1 MLSRI
6 TAKMV
11 ESWQSK
17 EKAMER
23 AQAYF
28 KQAQDCQAHAEK
40 DQALSYLIK
49 AKAALKTIPPSD
61 PKILDAKRL
70 LAEVHIT
77 RAQVLQLNRSF
88 TIEDVRTSYEKA
100 KAYSPDAARRD
111 EIQLLLDRLSCAP
124 LSSSLQ
130 RQPTLRPSAVLPA
143 PMMATGLPAP
153 FFTPF
158 SSPAPQTP
166 HYQWVDPADIEN
178 TRHLAWCLQQTT
190 GDMAQRKQLY
200 SLAREVIECFGQRA
214 GKDLFC
220 LQEAAELAVVP
231 HAKLYGQLIQHTVD
245 TLNPTRHAT
254 LDMSVVQGLAVIV
267 RNCPEALL
275 KKEGGVRGN
284 TWTSI
289 LSVLITRLHTVHKGQ
304 PKLVKELIEAIS
316 QLLDAM
322 VQAGVAGI
330 SREDLQQP
338 LANLL
343 RNDEQLNPHQDT
355 ELAWHIRYAR
365 EALAYIPNDESTGEA
380 VLRCLFAAS
389 KGVLGLASAIKSCDV
404 DKLIE
409 SFDRF
414 ETAFDGAKE
423 LADTIGAAGGLKDA
437 VKNVEEML
445 ASFGEVKT
453 SYEDRTR
460 QKGWYTAL
468 QCLDMLI
475 ETQEWEKFEQF
486 VRQSAY
492 RQNVYFLQ
500 GVCQRLERI
509 VCMEDNQKIQAQ
521 AIQFLKSLQDKS
533 TVQGWLGKN
542 LGKPSPAQADIER
555 VQQMAQASL
564 ARLEKR
570 AHTTQGL
577 ADIDF
582 SLDWYALSKDNLNTQ
597 LLHKARC
604 KLDKTLAQKLLTTL
618 APQIKKL
625 RADYL
630 DGLAQDKEIK
640 DALAN
645 YVRPEG
651 MGLYDDTRV
660 DLAEKIQAFLASDK
674 KSLLLLGAA
683 GSGKSTLNRHVARDL
698 WQAYLQASQPE
709 TQAIPVFIA
718 LSSLPQTSTNL
729 VNTFFVQQGFT
740 ADQIKTLQDQY
751 HFVLIL
757 DGFDEI
763 ENRHRD
769 FYKDNQL
776 AAWQHAKIIISSRP
790 EYLGAGYQYKFH
802 PAGEPLTLQEY
813 RIAPFSPKTIA
824 RYVEQY
830 AQHHPDARWSAQDYQ
845 TAFQEPNLQAL
856 VSNPFLLKMAVS
868 ELPALQAAGLQG
880 TSLTRLI
887 LYTQFVSSWAA
898 RSQQR
903 MAHIQL
909 NPKETEEFQRL
920 EAEGF
925 DAHLMDF
932 SQELAMQMYQAGEVI
947 SRYRDMT
954 SLSTSRR
961 RAQPDWRT
969 HLLGNKA
976 IDITLKRI
984 NAPLIIQS
992 SDQHGDKSARFLH
1005 KSLRDYFVAR
1015 TLWEEFDEPHGLAN
1029 GAWFNTLNLVDD
1041 PAILDFLSERV
1052 QQVAS
1057 FKDQLLAVVER
1068 SKTDAG
1074 LKRAAANAMTV
1085 LVRARVPFLGT
1096 DLANIQIPGA
1106 DLSYGIFDA
1115 VPMPGA
1121 NLSQANLTGAWLRQT
1136 DFTGACMAEVLFGE
1150 LPSLQLEGQVW
1161 ACCYSPDGRYLA
1173 AATSEGKI
1181 TLYDAQTLISLH
1193 TFDGHTRLVTSVVFS
1208 PDGQTLASGSWDQT
1222 VRLWSIAESKLL
1234 ATFDGHT
1241 ENVTSVVFSPD
1252 GQTLASGSEDMTV
1265 RLWSIAESKP
1275 LAIFDGHT
1283 NGVESVAFSPD
1294 GQTLASG
1301 SQDQTVRLW
1310 SIAESKPL
1318 AIFDGHTNG
1327 VESVAFSPDGQTL
1340 ASGSQ
1345 DQTVRLWSIAE
1356 SKPLA
1361 TFDGHAG
1368 WVTSVVFSPDGQT
1381 LASGSSDQTVRLWSI
1396 AESKPL
1402 TTFDGHTGYVRSVV
1416 FSPDGQTLA
1425 SGSWDSTVR
1434 LWSIAESKPLA
1445 AFDRHTSWVNS
1456 VVFSP
1461 DGQTLASGSSDQT
1474 VRLWS
1479 IAESKPLATFD
1490 GHTDIVNSVVFSPDG
1505 QTLASGSGDAT
1516 VRLWS
1521 IAESKLLATF
1531 DGHVDWVRS
1540 VVFSPDGQTLAS
1552 GSHDQT
1558 VRLWSIAESKPLA
1571 TFDGHIDKVTSVV
1584 FSPDGQT
1591 LASGSFDQ
1599 TVRLWSIA
1607 ESKPLATFDGHTDS
1621 ATSVVFSP
1629 DGQTLASGSHDQTVR
1644 LWSIAES
1651 KLLATF
1657 DGHTNDVTSVVFSPD
1672 GQTLASG
1679 SFDQT
1684 VRLWS
1689 TTSGQCLAVIQGF
1702 NEGVNSV
1709 AWYTN
1714 DEGDWLATGSDDKA
1728 VRLWRVHR
1736 EGETCRVTLSWT
1748 SMQTIL
1754 TAPDMCIQ
1762 DVIGLSPMNTQLLK
1776 QRGAIGEPSETVA
1789 QPSQPSLTESAEAP
1803 TVMLAAQAKSRSSSS
1818 HLNFA

>member
-11 ESWQSK
+11 ESWQPK

-28 KQAQDCQAHAEK
+28 KQAQDCQAHAEN

-49 AKAALKTIPPSD
+49 AKAALKTILPTD
-61 PKILDAKRL
+61 PTILDAKRL

-111 EIQLLLDRLSCAP
+111 EIKLLLERLPRSP
-124 LSSSLQ
+124 LSPPLQ

-143 PMMATGLPAP
+143 PVMATGLPGT

-158 SSPAPQTP
+158 SSPAPQTQ
-166 HYQWVDPADIEN
+166 HYQWVEPADIEN

-190 GDMAQRKQLY
+190 GDMVQRKQLY

-231 HAKLYGQLIQHTVD
+231 YAELYGQLIQHTVD
-245 TLNPTRHAT
+245 TLNPIRHAT
-254 LDMSVVQGLAVIV
+254 LDTSVVQGLAVIV

-289 LSVLITRLHTVHKGQ
+289 LSVLITRLHSVHKGQ

-322 VQAGVAGI
+322 VQAGVSGI
-330 SREDLQQP
+330 SRLQLQQP

-365 EALAYIPNDESTGEA
+365 EALAYLPNDESTGEA

-423 LADTIGAAGGLKDA
+423 LANTIGATGGLKDA

-486 VRQSAY
+486 VRRSAY
-492 RQNVYFLQ
+492 RQHVYFLQ

-509 VCMEDNQKIQAQ
+509 VCIEDKQKIQAQ
-521 AIQFLKSLQDKS
+521 AIQFLKSLQDKN
-533 TVQGWLGKN
+533 TVQGWLGKDV
-542 LGKPSPAQADIER
+542 GKPSAAQADIER

-564 ARLEKR
+564 ARLDKR
-570 AHTTQGL
+570 ANTTQGL
-577 ADIDF
+577 ADIDC
-582 SLDWYALSKDNLNTQ
+582 SVDWYALSKDNLSTQ
-597 LLHKARC
+597 LLHKARR
-604 KLDKTLAQKLLTTL
+604 KLDKSLVQRLLTTL
-618 APQIKKL
+618 AQQIEKL

-651 MGLYDDTRV
+651 MGLYDDTRF
-660 DLAEKIQAFLASDK
+660 DLAEKIQAFLDSDK
-674 KSLLLLGAA
+674 KSLLLLGEA
-683 GSGKSTLNRHVARDL
+683 GAGKSTLNRHFARHL
-698 WQAYLQASQPE
+698 WQAYLQTGQPE

-740 ADQIKTLQDQY
+740 EDQIKTLQAQY

-769 FYKDNQL
+769 FYQDNQL

-790 EYLGAGYQYKFH
+790 EYLGSGYQYKFH
-802 PAGEPLTLQEY
+802 PAGEPLALQEY
-813 RIAPFSPKTIA
+813 RIAPFSPATIE

-830 AQHHPDARWSAQDYQ
+830 AQHHPDASWSAQDYQ

-856 VSNPFLLKMAVS
+856 VSNPFLLKMAVR
-868 ELPALQAAGLQG
+868 ELPNLSAADLQG
-880 TSLTRLI
+880 DRLTRLT
-887 LYTQFVSSWAA
+887 LYTQFVKSWFA
-898 RSQQR
+898 RSKQR
-903 MAHIQL
+903 LGKIQL
-909 NPKETEEFQRL
+909 DPDETREFKRLDRGDFAKQGVSYCKKLAIEMYRAAEVVTLYSAVAENPWETATLTVQPAWHKQLLSESQAVTTLMRL
-920 EAEGF
+920 
-925 DAHLMDF
+925 
-932 SQELAMQMYQAGEVI
+932 S
-947 SRYRDMT
+947 
-954 SLSTSRR
+954 
-961 RAQPDWRT
+961 
-969 HLLGNKA
+969 
-976 IDITLKRI
+976 
-984 NAPLIIQS
+984 APLMCQ
-992 SDQHGDKSARFLH
+992 DEVNGLGKSYRFIH

-1057 FKDQLLAVVER
+1057 FKDQLLAVVAR

-1074 LKRAAANAMTV
+1074 LKQAAANAMTV
-1085 LVRARVPFLGT
+1085 LVRARVPFSGI
-1096 DLANIQIPGA
+1096 DLADIQIPGA
-1106 DLSYGIFDA
+1106 DLSYGIFDS
-1115 VPMPGA
+1115 VQLRGA
-1121 NLSQANLTGAWLRQT
+1121 NLSQVNLTGAWLRQA
-1136 DFTGACMAEVLFGE
+1136 DFTGARMTGVQFGE
-1150 LPSLQLEGQVW
+1150 LPSLQLESSVN

-1173 AATSEGKI
+1173 AATREGKI
-1181 TLYDAQTLISLH
+1181 TLYDAQTLIPLH
-1193 TFDGHTRLVTSVVFS
+1193 TFDGHTHWVTSVVFS
-1208 PDGQTLASGSWDQT
+1208 PDGQTLASGSWD
-1222 VRLWSIAESKLL
+1222 K
-1234 ATFDGHT
+1234 
-1241 ENVTSVVFSPD
+1241 
-1252 GQTLASGSEDMTV
+1252 
-1265 RLWSIAESKP
+1265 
-1275 LAIFDGHT
+1275 
-1283 NGVESVAFSPD
+1283 
-1294 GQTLASG
+1294 
-1301 SQDQTVRLW
+1301 
-1310 SIAESKPL
+1310 
-1318 AIFDGHTNG
+1318 
-1327 VESVAFSPDGQTL
+1327 
-1340 ASGSQ
+1340 
-1345 DQTVRLWSIAE
+1345 
-1356 SKPLA
+1356 
-1361 TFDGHAG
+1361 
-1368 WVTSVVFSPDGQT
+1368 
-1381 LASGSSDQTVRLWSI
+1381 
-1396 AESKPL
+1396 
-1402 TTFDGHTGYVRSVV
+1402 
-1416 FSPDGQTLA
+1416 
-1425 SGSWDSTVR
+1425 
-1434 LWSIAESKPLA
+1434 
-1445 AFDRHTSWVNS
+1445 
-1456 VVFSP
+1456 
-1461 DGQTLASGSSDQT
+1461 T

-1490 GHTDIVNSVVFSPDG
+1490 GHT
-1505 QTLASGSGDAT
+1505 
-1516 VRLWS
+1516 
-1521 IAESKLLATF
+1521 
-1531 DGHVDWVRS
+1531 HY
-1540 VVFSPDGQTLAS
+1540 
-1552 GSHDQT
+1552 
-1558 VRLWSIAESKPLA
+1558 
-1571 TFDGHIDKVTSVV
+1571 VTSVV

-1591 LASGSFDQ
+1591 LASGSDDKTVRLWSIAESKPLATFKGHTNRVTSVVFSPDGQ
-1599 TVRLWSIA
+1599 TLASGSSDKTVRLWSIA
-1607 ESKPLATFDGHTDS
+1607 ESKPLATFDGHTSGVSSVVFSPEGQTLASGSWDKTVRLWS
-1621 ATSVVFSP
+1621 IAESKPLATFDGHTSYVTSVVFSPDGQTLASGSLDKIVRLWSIAESKPLATFDGHTSGVSSVVFSPDGQTLASGSHDKTVRLWSIAESKPLATFDGHTRRVTSVVFSPDGQTLASGSGDDTVRLWSIAESKPLATFDGHTHYVTSVVFSPDGQTLASGSDDKTVRLWSIAESKPLATFDGHTRRATSVVFSP
-1629 DGQTLASGSHDQTVR
+1629 DGQTLASGSEDQTVR

-1651 KLLATF
+1651 KPLHVFDGHISTVNSVVFSPDGQALASGSDDETVQLWSIAESKPLATF
-1657 DGHTNDVTSVVFSPD
+1657 DGHTSYVTSVMFSPDGQTLASGSHDKTVRLWSIAESKPLATFDGHTASVTSVVFSPD

-1679 SFDQT
+1679 SEDQT

-1689 TTSGQCLAVIQGF
+1689 IASGQCLAVIQGF
-1702 NEGVNSV
+1702 NGRVNSV

-1714 DEGDWLATGSDDKA
+1714 DEGEWLATGSADKA
-1728 VRLWRVHR
+1728 VRLWQIHR

-1748 SMQTIL
+1748 SMQTTL

-1762 DVIGLSPMNTQLLK
+1762 DVIGLGPMNTQLLK
-1776 QRGAIGEPSETVA
+1776 QRGAIGEPNEAVA
-1789 QPSQPSLTESAEAP
+1789 QPSLTESAEAP

>member
-11 ESWQSK
+11 ESWQPK

-49 AKAALKTIPPSD
+49 AKAALKTIPPTD
-61 PKILDAKRL
+61 PTILEAKRL

-100 KAYSPDAARRD
+100 NAYSPDAARRD
-111 EIQLLLDRLSCAP
+111 EIKLLLERLPRSP
-124 LSSSLQ
+124 LSPPLQ

-143 PMMATGLPAP
+143 PVMATGLPGT
-153 FFTPF
+153 FFIPF

-190 GDMAQRKQLY
+190 GDIAQRKQLY

-231 HAKLYGQLIQHTVD
+231 YAELYGQLIQHTVD

-254 LDMSVVQGLAVIV
+254 LDTSVVQGLAVIV

-275 KKEGGVRGN
+275 KKEGGVEAD

-289 LSVLITRLHTVHKGQ
+289 LSVLVTRLKGVHKGK

-322 VQAGVAGI
+322 VQAGVSGI
-330 SREDLQQP
+330 SRLQLQQP

-343 RNDEQLNPHQDT
+343 RNDEQLNPHRDT

-365 EALAYIPNDESTGEA
+365 EALAYLPNDESTAQA
-380 VLRCLFAAS
+380 VLRCLFTAS
-389 KGVLGLASAIKSCDV
+389 KGVLSLASAIKSCDV

-445 ASFGEVKT
+445 TSFGEVKT
-453 SYEDRTR
+453 SYEDRAR

-468 QCLDMLI
+468 QCLDMVI

-486 VRQSAY
+486 VRRSAY
-492 RQNVYFLQ
+492 RQHVYFLQ

-509 VCMEDNQKIQAQ
+509 VCIEDNQKIQAQ
-521 AIQFLKSLQDKS
+521 AIQFLKSLQDKN
-533 TVQGWLGKN
+533 TVQGWLGKEV
-542 LGKPSPAQADIER
+542 GKPSAAQADIER

-564 ARLEKR
+564 ARLDKR
-570 AHTTQGL
+570 ATTPQGL
-577 ADIDF
+577 ADIDC
-582 SLDWYALSKDNLNTQ
+582 SVDWYALSKDNLSTQ
-597 LLHKARC
+597 LLHKARR
-604 KLDKTLAQKLLTTL
+604 KLDKSLVQKLLTTL
-618 APQIKKL
+618 AQQIEKL

-651 MGLYDDTRV
+651 MGLYDDTRF

-674 KSLLLLGAA
+674 RSLLLLGAA

-698 WQAYLQASQPE
+698 WQAYMQANQPE
-709 TQAIPVFIA
+709 EQAIPVFIA

-740 ADQIKTLQDQY
+740 ADQIKTLQAQY

-769 FYKDNQL
+769 FYQDNQL

-790 EYLGAGYQYKFH
+790 EYLGTGYQYKFH
-802 PAGEPLTLQEY
+802 PAGEPLALQEY
-813 RIAPFSPKTIA
+813 RIAPFSPETIA

-830 AQHHPDARWSAQDYQ
+830 AQHHPDASWSAQDYQ

-880 TSLTRLI
+880 TPLTRLA
-887 LYTQFVSSWAA
+887 LYTQFVSNWAA

-920 EAEGF
+920 ETEGF

-932 SQELAMQMYQAGEVI
+932 SQALAMQMYQAGEVI

-954 SLSTSRR
+954 SLSSSSRR
-961 RAQPDWRT
+961 VQPDWRA

-984 NAPLIIQS
+984 NAPLILQGG
-992 SDQHGDKSARFLH
+992 DQQGDKSARFLH

-1029 GAWFNTLNLVDD
+1029 DAWFNTLNLVDD

-1057 FKDQLLAVVER
+1057 FKDQLLAVVAR

-1074 LKRAAANAMTV
+1074 LKQAAANAMTV
-1085 LVRARVPFLGT
+1085 LVRARIPFSGT
-1096 DLANIQIPGA
+1096 DLADIQIPGA
-1106 DLSYGIFDA
+1106 DLSYGVFDS
-1115 VPMPGA
+1115 VQLRGA
-1121 NLSQANLTGAWLRQT
+1121 NLSQVNLTGAWLRQT
-1136 DFTGACMAEVLFGE
+1136 DFTGARMTGVQFGE
-1150 LPSLQLEGQVW
+1150 LPSLRLEGEVQ

-1173 AATSEGKI
+1173 AATEQKI
-1181 TLYDAQTLISLH
+1181 TLYDAQTLIPVH
-1193 TFDGHTRLVTSVVFS
+1193 TFDGHISVVTSVVFS
-1208 PDGQTLASGSWDQT
+1208 PDGQTLASGSWDKT
-1222 VRLWSIAESKLL
+1222 VRLWSIAESKPLV
-1234 ATFDGHT
+1234 TFDGHT
-1241 ENVTSVVFSPD
+1241 DWVRSVVFSPD
-1252 GQTLASGSEDMTV
+1252 GQTLASGSHDKTVRLWSIAESRPLATFDGHTSSVTSVVFSPNGQTLASGSSDKTV

-1275 LAIFDGHT
+1275 LATFDGHT
-1283 NGVESVAFSPD
+1283 SSVNSVVFSPD

-1301 SQDQTVRLW
+1301 GLDKTVRLW

-1318 AIFDGHTNG
+1318 ATFDGHTSWVRSVVFSPDG
-1327 VESVAFSPDGQTL
+1327 QTLASGGLDKTVRLWSIAESKPLATFDGHTSSVNSVVFSPDGQTL
-1340 ASGSQ
+1340 ASGSG

-1361 TFDGHAG
+1361 TFDEHTS

-1381 LASGSSDQTVRLWSI
+1381 LASGSLDQTVRLWSI
-1396 AESKPL
+1396 AESK
-1402 TTFDGHTGYVRSVV
+1402 S
-1416 FSPDGQTLA
+1416 
-1425 SGSWDSTVR
+1425 
-1434 LWSIAESKPLA
+1434 
-1445 AFDRHTSWVNS
+1445 
-1456 VVFSP
+1456 
-1461 DGQTLASGSSDQT
+1461 
-1474 VRLWS
+1474 
-1479 IAESKPLATFD
+1479 LATFD

-1505 QTLASGSGDAT
+1505 QTLASGSRD
-1516 VRLWS
+1516 
-1521 IAESKLLATF
+1521 
-1531 DGHVDWVRS
+1531 D
-1540 VVFSPDGQTLAS
+1540 
-1552 GSHDQT
+1552 
-1558 VRLWSIAESKPLA
+1558 
-1571 TFDGHIDKVTSVV
+1571 
-1584 FSPDGQT
+1584 
-1591 LASGSFDQ
+1591 

-1607 ESKPLATFDGHTDS
+1607 ESKPLATFDGHTR
-1621 ATSVVFSP
+1621 TVNSVVFSP
-1629 DGQTLASGSHDQTVR
+1629 DGQTLASGSDDETVQLWSIAESKPLHVFDGHTRAVTSVVFSPDGQMLASGSDDEMVQLWSIAESKPLAIFGGHTHWVTSVVFSRDGKTLASGSRDKTVR

-1651 KLLATF
+1651 KPLVTF
-1657 DGHTNDVTSVVFSPD
+1657 DGHTDGVTSVVFSPD

-1679 SFDQT
+1679 SGDKT

-1689 TTSGQCLAVIQGF
+1689 ITSGQCLAVIQGF
-1702 NEGVNSV
+1702 NERVSSV

-1714 DEGDWLATGSDDKA
+1714 DKGEWLATGSDDKA
-1728 VRLWRVHR
+1728 VRLWQVHR

-1748 SMQTIL
+1748 SMQTTL

-1762 DVIGLSPMNTQLLK
+1762 DVIGLSSRNTQLLK
-1776 QRGAIGEPSETVA
+1776 QRGATGEPSETVA

-1803 TVMLAAQAKSRSSSS
+1803 TVMLLAQANNRASSS